1 MKDSI
6 TVDRHILNRRDVI
19 YKNLETFLNLT
30 NFFWLNATVSISL
43 NFQRVHVIKEKE
55 DKVGTIRERKEGL
68 VKEFSSLTFEK
79 FFFFGFLKRSYN
91 SVYDV
96 KSEIFEYK
104 IQI

>member
-1 MKDSI
+1 M
-6 TVDRHILNRRDVI
+6 
-19 YKNLETFLNLT
+19 
-30 NFFWLNATVSISL
+30 
-43 NFQRVHVIKEKE
+43 IKEKE

-96 KSEIFEYK
+96 KSEIRIFKYK

>member
-43 NFQRVHVIKEKE
+43 NFQRVHVIKEEE

-79 FFFFGFLKRSYN
+79 FFFLAF
-91 SVYDV
+91 
-96 KSEIFEYK
+96 
-104 IQI
+104 

>member
-6 TVDRHILNRRDVI
+6 TVDRHVDPQYYFILNRRA

-79 FFFFGFLKRSYN
+79 FFFFLAF
-91 SVYDV
+91 
-96 KSEIFEYK
+96 
-104 IQI
+104 